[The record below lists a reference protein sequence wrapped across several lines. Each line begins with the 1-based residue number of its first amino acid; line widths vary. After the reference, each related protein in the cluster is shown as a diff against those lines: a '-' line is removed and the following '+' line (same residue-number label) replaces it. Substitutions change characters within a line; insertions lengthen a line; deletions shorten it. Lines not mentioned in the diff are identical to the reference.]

1 MEDGVTFLR
10 FLKVLSLGLWVGSI
24 FFFAAVVAPAAFGV
38 LPTHHLAGLLVS
50 RSLGHL
56 HALGVG
62 CGLVFL
68 FCSLLIAFIEGGPEP
83 FHRSDLLAVA
93 MIGLTLLTHYTVE
106 KKMLSLRDSMG
117 VIDTVSN
124 DDPRRV
130 QFNRLHKYSTGL
142 EESVF
147 VCGLVLMYMVVK
159 QQDERRY

>member
-1 MEDGVTFLR
+1 VTFLR

-38 LPTHHLAGLLVS
+38 LPTHYLAGLVVS

-56 HALGVG
+56 HWLGMA

-68 FCSLLIAFIEGGPEP
+68 LSSVLIALFAGGPNP
-83 FHRSDLLAVA
+83 FRKSDLLIVA
-93 MIGLTLLTHYTVE
+93 MIGITLLTHYTVE
-106 KKMLSLRDSMG
+106 KKMLQLRESMG
-117 VIDTVSN
+117 VIDTVAR

-130 QFNRLHKYSTGL
+130 QFNRLHKFSTGM

-147 VCGLVLMYMVVK
+147 VCGLVLMYMMAK
-159 QQDERRY
+159 HQDEPRY